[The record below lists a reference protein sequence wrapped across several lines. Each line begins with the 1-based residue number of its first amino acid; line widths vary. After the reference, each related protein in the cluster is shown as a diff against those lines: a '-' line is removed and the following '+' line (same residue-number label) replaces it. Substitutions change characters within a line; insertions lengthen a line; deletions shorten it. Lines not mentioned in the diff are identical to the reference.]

1 MGAREAVLGCH
12 DLLVRVLSFA
22 PTPSDLGRYAVVSK
36 SFRTASVLAGGLL
49 AMRTLPVAAVMH
61 AAGALELNRGGL
73 GLRIARAFAIPPK
86 LYPTPPLADYFI
98 MMQVRDE
105 RKCGMVCFSSSGV
118 LTDEFCTGSQQF
130 TNTIELADDAESDSF
145 WNDFC
150 AECDDIERGERG
162 VAPEFFLVGDD
173 CLKLFMVLVRSSDG
187 AVRQLVHG
195 DGMIFDYMAEDTAP
209 VDGMRRV
216 SWWFNYDRVCVDEA
230 ESLTFNVDMT
240 AKDRD
245 GAPWKSIN
253 INVGNYN
260 GYICTAGRLEQALME
275 SQPWMQ

>member
-162 VAPEFFLVGDD
+162 VAPEFFLVGEDR
-173 CLKLFMVLVRSSDG
+173 LKLYMVLVRSSDG
-187 AVRQLVHG
+187 AVHQLVHG
-195 DGMIFDYMAEDTAP
+195 DGIYFEMMAEDGEN
-209 VDGMRRV
+209 GMRKV
-216 SWWFNYDRVCVDEA
+216 TWWYHCNCIDEG
-230 ESLTFNVDMT
+230 EELGFFVDMK

-245 GAPWKSIN
+245 GAPWKFIYMN
-253 INVGNYN
+253 IDAS
-260 GYICTAGRLEQALME
+260 GYTAHRLEQALVE
-275 SQPWMQ
+275 FGPWMQ